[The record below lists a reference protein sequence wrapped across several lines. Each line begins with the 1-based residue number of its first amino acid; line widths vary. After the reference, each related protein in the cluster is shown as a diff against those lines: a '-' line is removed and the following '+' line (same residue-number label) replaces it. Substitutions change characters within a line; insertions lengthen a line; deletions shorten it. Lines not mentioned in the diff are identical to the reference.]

1 MNPLYLVKRLRATRP
16 WFLGPAAVH
25 EFDTTTHLGIVL
37 SVSRSSLDHTVKCIS
52 ASRSAFYA
60 LQGVGSRF
68 GCLHMTDY
76 FSETVQIH
84 ITTYSHF
91 WI

>member
-1 MNPLYLVKRLRATRP
+1 MYATRWRYSFNPIKTKLLVFGESPISRKRLRATRS

-52 ASRSAFYA
+52 
-60 LQGVGSRF
+60 
-68 GCLHMTDY
+68 
-76 FSETVQIH
+76 ETVQMH
-84 ITTYSHF
+84 ITTYSPF